1 MGSSG
6 HTRHTCGHQLYW
18 EHGEQQQ
25 GGRGVHREVPVV
37 LEVVVLLLEVL
48 EVVVSLLE
56 VLEVVVSLLESFEW
70 REHLKFLVLLP

>member
-1 MGSSG
+1 M
-6 HTRHTCGHQLYW
+6 
-18 EHGEQQQ
+18 
-25 GGRGVHREVPVV
+25 V